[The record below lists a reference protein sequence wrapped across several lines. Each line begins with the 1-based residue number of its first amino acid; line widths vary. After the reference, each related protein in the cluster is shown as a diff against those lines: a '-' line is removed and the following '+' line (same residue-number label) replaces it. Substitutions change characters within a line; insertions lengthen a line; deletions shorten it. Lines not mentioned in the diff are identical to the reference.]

1 MTRGTAVLVF
11 GILLAATSSSAQTL
25 GASFLQGP
33 TTVQQAPPAPPA
45 MVPSILRPAAPTFP
59 PDVKLGFI
67 NLQTIAQ
74 ESTSG
79 KVASVQLKRL
89 QDLKLTE
96 IQAKTQAVKALQDK
110 QSSSTILSATA
121 AAQLQKDLERAQMDL
136 QYAQQMAQK
145 EVDDLQRDLMSA
157 FSEKVTPVVEQV
169 RAERGLWAIWTID
182 ESLAALMP
190 GLDLSLEVVK
200 RLDAQK

>member
-1 MTRGTAVLVF
+1 MTRGTAGLVF

-45 MVPSILRPAAPTFP
+45 TVPSILRPAAPTFP

-121 AAQLQKDLERAQMDL
+121 ATQLQKDLERAQMDL

-169 RAERGLWAIWTID
+169 RAEKGLWAIWAID
-182 ESLAALMP
+182 DSLAALMP